1 MYAYPA
7 LPPQFHW
14 SAEQL
19 ADAVPRRLHQLPVFQ
34 AGGDLPEACNG
45 PHKHKHQRPA
55 RGYLPASDLPAA
67 FRVR

>member
-45 PHKHKHQRPA
+45 LHKPRRPT
-55 RGYLPASDLPAA
+55 RGYLPASYLPAA